1 MMYNPLLQDP
11 SKIKDAD
18 LESKIIDLRKKYHI
32 AAKMG
37 HGMICDQIIL
47 TINLYREEQTRRH
60 LETMQK
66 IIKNQDKDLDDLIN
80 VD

>member
-1 MMYNPLLQDP
+1 MYNPLLSDP

-18 LESKIIDLRKKYHI
+18 LENKILDLRKKYHI
-32 AAKMG
+32 AARMG
-37 HGMICDQIIL
+37 HSQICEQIIMAL
-47 TINLYREEQTRRH
+47 NLYKEEQSRRH
-60 LETMQK
+60 LESMQK